1 MVDLDILLLDDTFR
15 WRHLDGGSVGLLDL
29 LMVVFRPLALLVFSV
44 LLVLLLEHFG
54 SCLLSFLI
62 FSYSYI
68 LIFIIRLLF
77 SCIVTYKLI
86 IHPTILLLCHFFLI
100 WWLY

>member
-1 MVDLDILLLDDTFR
+1 MVDLDFLLLDDTFR
-15 WRHLDGGSVGLLDL
+15 WRHLDGGSAGLLDL
-29 LMVVFRPLALLVFSV
+29 LQVVIRPIALVVSSV
-44 LLVLLLEHFG
+44 LLVHLLV
-54 SCLLSFLI
+54 LLGHRLLFFLI
-62 FSYSYI
+62 FSFSYI
-68 LIFIIRLLF
+68 LIFLIRLLF